1 MHYRKVG
8 GFFKSQNNMLE
19 LIVNK
24 NEDIET
30 IALVENGKM
39 LEHYISNENERRRR
53 LEGNIYIAQ
62 VGDIINGMQAAFID
76 YGEKKKGFIHL
87 KDVLP
92 KVDETK
98 QKVDNT
104 IKISNVIQP
113 NQKIMIQV
121 KKDSDFSKG
130 ARVST
135 HISLPGKYI
144 VLMPNTDFITISQK
158 ITSLDIKKELKK
170 LIKTNLPDG
179 FGAIIRTSCETA
191 EFDDIKK
198 DINMLLERWKKIQTK
213 YKQVKTAPKL
223 IWESEGIIE
232 KIVTD
237 LSSKNLEQIVT
248 NNKEI
253 YNKLSSNYS
262 NSSLKIVY
270 EEKKDLLK
278 KYDIEQQIEKLQDR
292 KVWLNCGGFITI
304 DKTEALT
311 AIDVNTGKFTGK
323 KDLESTIFKVNKEAT
338 VEIAKQLRLRD
349 IGGIIMIDY
358 IDMSNNENK
367 QKIEQLLKEE
377 FKSDRAKTQ
386 VEGFTKLNLMELTRK
401 HICSHLNG

>member
-1 MHYRKVG
+1 
-8 GFFKSQNNMLE
+8 MLE

-30 IALVENGKM
+30 IALVENGQM
-39 LEHYISNENERRRR
+39 LEHYISTENERKRR

-92 KVDETK
+92 KIDETK
-98 QKVDNT
+98 HKVDNT
-104 IKISNVIQP
+104 INISKVIKP
-113 NQKIMIQV
+113 NQKIMIQI

-158 ITSLDIKKELKK
+158 ILSSDTKKELTKF
-170 LIKTNLPDG
+170 IKNNLPEG
-179 FGAIIRTSCETA
+179 FGAIIRTSCEKA
-191 EFDDIKK
+191 NFEEIKN
-198 DINMLLERWKKIQTK
+198 DINSLLERWKKIQTK
-213 YKQVKTAPKL
+213 YKQVKTIPKL

-232 KIVTD
+232 KIITD
-237 LSSKNLEQIVT
+237 LSSKNLQQIIT
-248 NNKEI
+248 NDKEI
-253 YNKLSSNYS
+253 YDKLNNNYK
-262 NSSLKIVY
+262 NPCLKIVF
-270 EEKKDLLK
+270 EENNNLLERYDLEK
-278 KYDIEQQIEKLQDR
+278 QIEKLQER
-292 KVWLNCGGFITI
+292 KIWLNCGGFITI

-323 KDLESTIFKVNKEAT
+323 KDLETTIFKVNKEAT
-338 VEIAKQLRLRD
+338 IEIARQLRLRD
-349 IGGIIMIDY
+349 IGGIVIIDY
-358 IDMSNNENK
+358 IDMSDKENK
-367 QKIEQLLKEE
+367 KKIEELLKEE

>member
-1 MHYRKVG
+1 
-8 GFFKSQNNMLE
+8 MLE

-39 LEHYISNENERRRR
+39 LEHYISTENERKRR

-104 IKISNVIQP
+104 INISKVIKP
-113 NQKIMIQV
+113 NQKIMIQI
-121 KKDSDFSKG
+121 KKDSDFTKG

-158 ITSLDIKKELKK
+158 IASDDIKKELTKF
-170 LIKTNLPDG
+170 IKTNLPNG
-179 FGAIIRTSCETA
+179 YGAIIRTSCENA
-191 EFDDIKK
+191 EFADIKK
-198 DINMLLERWKKIQTK
+198 DINILLERWKKIQAK
-213 YKQVKTAPKL
+213 YKQVNTVPKL

-232 KIVTD
+232 KIVID
-237 LSSKNLEQIVT
+237 LSSKGLECITTNDQNLY
-248 NNKEI
+248 K
-253 YNKLSSNYS
+253 KLSNNFNTSNLKVIFENKS
-262 NSSLKIVY
+262 NLLEKY
-270 EEKKDLLK
+270 ELEK
-278 KYDIEQQIEKLQDR
+278 QIEKLQDR

-349 IGGIIMIDY
+349 IGGIIIIDY
-358 IDMSNNENK
+358 IDMANKENK
-367 QKIEQLLKEE
+367 KKIEELLKTEL
-377 FKSDRAKTQ
+377 KTDRAKTQ
-386 VEGFTKLNLMELTRK
+386 VEGFTRLNLMELTRK
-401 HICSHLNG
+401 HICSHLNSN

>member
-1 MHYRKVG
+1 
-8 GFFKSQNNMLE
+8 MLE

-39 LEHYISNENERRRR
+39 LEHYISTENERKRR

-104 IKISNVIQP
+104 INISKVIKP
-113 NQKIMIQV
+113 NQKIMIQI
-121 KKDSDFSKG
+121 KKDSDFTKG

-135 HISLPGKYI
+135 HISFPGKYI

-158 ITSLDIKKELKK
+158 IGSDDIKKELTKF
-170 LIKTNLPDG
+170 IKTNLPNG
-179 FGAIIRTSCETA
+179 YGAIIRTSCENA

-198 DINMLLERWKKIQTK
+198 DINILLERWKKIQAK
-213 YKQVKTAPKL
+213 YKQVNTVPKL

-232 KIVTD
+232 KIVID
-237 LSSKNLEQIVT
+237 LSSKGLECITTNDQNLY
-248 NNKEI
+248 K
-253 YNKLSSNYS
+253 KLSNNFNTSN
-262 NSSLKIVY
+262 LKVIFEDKPNLLEKY
-270 EEKKDLLK
+270 ELEK
-278 KYDIEQQIEKLQDR
+278 QIEKLQER

-304 DKTEALT
+304 DRTEALT

-349 IGGIIMIDY
+349 IGGIIIIDY
-358 IDMSNNENK
+358 IDMANKENK
-367 QKIEQLLKEE
+367 KQIEELLKTEL
-377 FKSDRAKTQ
+377 KTDRAKTQ
-386 VEGFTKLNLMELTRK
+386 VEGFTRLNLMELTRK
-401 HICSHLNG
+401 HICSHLNSN

>member
-1 MHYRKVG
+1 
-8 GFFKSQNNMLE
+8 MLE

-24 NEDIET
+24 NQDVET

-39 LEHYISNENERRRR
+39 LEHYISTEAERKRR

-87 KDVLP
+87 KDILP

-104 IKISNVIQP
+104 IDISKVVKP
-113 NQKIMIQV
+113 NQKIMIQI
-121 KKDSDFSKG
+121 KKDSDFTKG

-158 ITSLDIKKELKK
+158 IASEDVKKELKK
-170 LIKTNLPDG
+170 FIKTNLPEG
-179 FGAIIRTSCETA
+179 YGAIIRTSCEKA
-191 EFDDIKK
+191 QFDEIKSDI
-198 DINMLLERWKKIQTK
+198 DVLLERWKKIQTK
-213 YKQVKTAPKL
+213 YKQVKTVPKL

-232 KIVTD
+232 KIITD
-237 LSSKNLEQIVT
+237 LSSKNLENIVT
-248 NNKEI
+248 NDKEI
-253 YNKLSSNYS
+253 YDKLSNNYS
-262 NSSLKIVY
+262 KSNIKIVY
-270 EEKKDLLK
+270 EEKANLLE
-278 KYDIEQQIEKLQDR
+278 KYDLEKQIEKLQDR

-338 VEIAKQLRLRD
+338 IEIAKQIRLRD
-349 IGGIIMIDY
+349 IGGIIIIDY
-358 IDMSNNENK
+358 IDMTNK
-367 QKIEQLLKEE
+367 EDKEKIEELLKET

>member
-1 MHYRKVG
+1 MG
-8 GFFKSQNNMLE
+8 GFLVSSKMLE

-24 NEDIET
+24 NEDLET
-30 IALVENGKM
+30 IVLVENGKM
-39 LEHYISNENERRRR
+39 LEHYISTENERKRR

-98 QKVDNT
+98 EKIDNT
-104 IKISNVIQP
+104 INISKVIKP
-113 NQKIMIQV
+113 NQKIMIQI
-121 KKDSDFSKG
+121 KKDSDFTKG

-144 VLMPNTDFITISQK
+144 VLMPNTDFITVSQK
-158 ITSLDIKKELKK
+158 ISSTDIKKELTKF
-170 LIKTNLPDG
+170 IKTNLPEG
-179 FGAIIRTSCETA
+179 FGAIIRTSCEKA
-191 EFDDIKK
+191 SFDDIKS
-198 DINMLLERWKKIQTK
+198 DINALLERWEKIQTK
-213 YKQVKTAPKL
+213 YKQIKTAPKL

-232 KIVTD
+232 KIITD
-237 LSSKNLEQIVT
+237 LSSKNLENIVT
-248 NNKEI
+248 NDIDIYKKLSNN
-253 YNKLSSNYS
+253 YNKSNI
-262 NSSLKIVY
+262 KIIF
-270 EEKKDLLK
+270 EEKPNLLE
-278 KYDIEQQIEKLQDR
+278 KYELEQQIEKLQDR

-338 VEIAKQLRLRD
+338 IEIAKQLRLRD
-349 IGGIIMIDY
+349 IGGIIIIDY
-358 IDMSNNENK
+358 IDMVDKENK
-367 QKIEQLLKEE
+367 KKIEELLKEE

>member
-1 MHYRKVG
+1 MG
-8 GFFKSQNNMLE
+8 GFLVSNKMLE

-24 NEDIET
+24 NEDLET
-30 IALVENGKM
+30 IVLVENGKM
-39 LEHYISNENERRRR
+39 LEHYISTENERKRR

-98 QKVDNT
+98 EKIDNT
-104 IKISNVIQP
+104 INISKVIKP
-113 NQKIMIQV
+113 NQKIMIQI
-121 KKDSDFSKG
+121 KKDSDFTKG

-158 ITSLDIKKELKK
+158 IVSEDLKKELTKF
-170 LIKTNLPDG
+170 IKTNLPEG
-179 FGAIIRTSCETA
+179 YGAIIRTSCEKA
-191 EFDDIKK
+191 KFEDIKK
-198 DINMLLERWKKIQTK
+198 DIDTLLERWKKIQTK
-213 YKQVKTAPKL
+213 YEQVKTVPKL

-232 KIVTD
+232 KIITD
-237 LSSKNLEQIVT
+237 LSSKNLENIIT
-248 NNKEI
+248 NDKEV
-253 YNKLSSNYS
+253 YKKLSNNYS
-262 NSSLKIVY
+262 KANLKILF
-270 EEKKDLLK
+270 EEKTNLLE
-278 KYDIEQQIEKLQDR
+278 KYELEQQIEKLQDR

-338 VEIAKQLRLRD
+338 IEIAKQLRLRD
-349 IGGIIMIDY
+349 IGGIIIIDY
-358 IDMSNNENK
+358 IDMADKKNK
-367 QKIEQLLKEE
+367 KKIEELLKEE
-377 FKSDRAKTQ
+377 LKSDRAKTQ

>member
-1 MHYRKVG
+1 
-8 GFFKSQNNMLE
+8 MLE

-39 LEHYISNENERRRR
+39 LEHYISTENERKRR

-104 IKISNVIQP
+104 INISKVIKP
-113 NQKIMIQV
+113 NQKMMIQI
-121 KKDSDFSKG
+121 KKDSDFTKG

-135 HISLPGKYI
+135 HISLPGRYI

-158 ITSLDIKKELKK
+158 IVSDDIKKELTKF
-170 LIKTNLPDG
+170 IKTNLPNG
-179 FGAIIRTSCETA
+179 YGAIIRTSCENA

-198 DINMLLERWKKIQTK
+198 DINILLERWKKIQAK
-213 YKQVKTAPKL
+213 YKQVNTVPKL

-232 KIVTD
+232 KIVID
-237 LSSKNLEQIVT
+237 LSSKGLECITT
-248 NNKEI
+248 NDQDLYK
-253 YNKLSSNYS
+253 KLSNNFNTSN
-262 NSSLKIVY
+262 LKVIFEDKPNLLEKY
-270 EEKKDLLK
+270 ELEK
-278 KYDIEQQIEKLQDR
+278 QIEKLQER

-304 DKTEALT
+304 DRTEALT

-338 VEIAKQLRLRD
+338 IEIAKQLRLRD
-349 IGGIIMIDY
+349 IGGIIIIDY
-358 IDMSNNENK
+358 IDMANKENK
-367 QKIEQLLKEE
+367 KKIEELLKTEL
-377 FKSDRAKTQ
+377 KTDRAKTQ
-386 VEGFTKLNLMELTRK
+386 VEGFTRLNLMELTRK
-401 HICSHLNG
+401 HICSHLNSN